1 MTLSRDHLTNEI
13 KSMPKG
19 SRGRRVLE
27 AMVKKLTVAELSEA
41 TGIKP
46 RFRVKA
52 GRSLAG
58 KGA

>member
-1 MTLSRDHLTNEI
+1 MTLTRDHLTNEI

-19 SRGRRVLE
+19 SRGRRALE
-27 AMVKKLTVAELSEA
+27 TILRKLTVEA
-41 TGIKP
+41 LARETGLHLNW
-46 RFRVKA
+46 RVKA